1 MKVKTKK
8 IDGKN
13 VAYNMAD
20 GSMVIYQ
27 ADGDKTFLTSLG
39 QRIPERCRHQRA
51 HMEAAVDRFNLANVD
66 ANATQRKEWLA
77 KNFKSP
83 IPQWVEWTVAISC
96 GIAFGAFVAL
106 NI

>member
-13 VAYNMAD
+13 VAYIMND

-51 HMEAAVDRFNLANVD
+51 HMEAAVDRFNLTNVD
-66 ANATQRKEWLA
+66 THTTQRKEWLR

-83 IPQWVEWTVAISC
+83 IPQWAEWTVAISC